1 MISKGALTNEMFKI
15 PVISIISL
23 IRLIDGGA
31 AMFAAERRNHNI
43 VIDGK
48 MFSIPLVKK
57 ILRVW
62 VASYVILATANRPEE
77 ESPCAIII
85 ISAPCQAH
93 LLFVII
99 PAVINPI

>member
-1 MISKGALTNEMFKI
+1 MFRI
-15 PVISIISL
+15 PVISMISL
-23 IRLIDGGA
+23 MRLIEGGA
-31 AMFAAERRNHNI
+31 AIFAAESRNQSI
-43 VIDGK
+43 VMEGK
-48 MFSIPLVKK
+48 MFNIPLVKK

-62 VASYVILATANRPEE
+62 VASYVMLATANRPEE

-99 PAVINPI
+99 PAVISPMCLTEL